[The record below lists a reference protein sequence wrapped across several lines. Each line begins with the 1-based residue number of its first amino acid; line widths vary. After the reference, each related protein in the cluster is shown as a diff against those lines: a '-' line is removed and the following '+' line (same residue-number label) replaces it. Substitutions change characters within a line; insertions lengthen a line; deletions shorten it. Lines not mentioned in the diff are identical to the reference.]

1 MIGASY
7 TERGAAKDVLKVG
20 ELDTPQPAKGE
31 VLVRIHASGVNP
43 SDVKTRA
50 GNLGPLT
57 VPRTIPQSDGAGVI
71 EAVGEDVPDSRVG
84 ERVWLYN
91 VNRTP
96 DGMGQGPN
104 GTAVFYS
111 AVDARQA
118 VPLPYNVSF
127 EEGACLGVPA
137 MTAHRA
143 LFADGP
149 VDGQTILV
157 TGGAGAVGSM
167 AIQMARASGARVLTT
182 VSSDEK
188 AAVAKEDGAD
198 TIINYKTEDL
208 VPAILAATGGEKL
221 DRIVDVDF
229 ASHINLTTDILKSG
243 GTVAAYASMSNPTP
257 ELAYYPLMFNNTNI
271 RLVFV
276 YAMPQD
282 AKDAAAKA
290 TNEFLKA
297 GKLKG
302 RIAATYPLQ
311 EIVAAHELVES
322 GSQIGKVILTIGD

>member
-1 MIGASY
+1 MTTGAFY
-7 TERGAAKDVLKVG
+7 TERGAAKGVLKVG
-20 ELDTPQPAKGE
+20 EMETPKPGKGE
-31 VLVRIHASGVNP
+31 VLVRVHASGVNP

-71 EAVGEDVPDSRVG
+71 EAVGEGVPEARVG

-104 GTAVFYS
+104 GTAVVHS
-111 AVDARQA
+111 AIDARQA
-118 VPLPYNVSF
+118 VPLPEGVCF

-143 LFADGP
+143 LFADGAI
-149 VDGQTILV
+149 DGQTVLI

-167 AIQMARASGARVLTT
+167 AIQMAKASGAKVLTT

-188 AAVAKEDGAD
+188 AAFAKEDGAD
-198 TIINYKTEDL
+198 AVINYKSGNL
-208 VPAILAATGGEKL
+208 VEAVLAATGGDKL

-229 ASHINLTTDILKSG
+229 ASHINLTTEILKSG

-257 ELAYYPLMFNNTNI
+257 ELTYYPLMFNNTNV

-276 YAMPQD
+276 YGMPQT

-290 TNEFLKA
+290 TNAFLEA

-302 RIAATYPLQ
+302 RIAATYPLK
-311 EIVAAHELVES
+311 EIVAAHEHVES
-322 GSQIGKVILTIGD
+322 GAQIGNVVVKIE